1 MMGLQK
7 KVKIKELREI
17 LIRAVVANRDL
28 EEAASLVEHLVKA
41 LFESLRLNEDGEEA
55 FCDEYEYRAGPSDE
69 LCDLLVESSE
79 EAIRIWEQSYFSEY
93 PQEVQDRL
101 ERWETYP
108 LCLDERPQYLE
119 KETLAEIARRT
130 SADDKRHKSF
140 FRIYRAYSLGGS
152 MDGNEEQT

>member
-101 ERWETYP
+101 ERWGFEP
-108 LCLDERPQYLE
+108 CRLP
-119 KETLAEIARRT
+119 
-130 SADDKRHKSF
+130 
-140 FRIYRAYSLGGS
+140 
-152 MDGNEEQT
+152 